1 MIPEAQTLQ
10 IVKEHFPE
18 IPFEQS
24 KNSTGSIR
32 HIADHL
38 MTLLGNQDYTSVQKL
53 LHLVNDLHGHACAVI
68 RNGFE
73 NILYYQLGTW
83 MASRRER
90 KELQRLLP
98 AGVEQIIARQF
109 ISSSI

>member
-18 IPFEQS
+18 IPFEQNKS
-24 KNSTGSIR
+24 SSGSIR

-38 MTLLGNQDYTSVQKL
+38 MTLLGREDYNGVQKL

-73 NILYYQLGTW
+73 NIVYYQLGNW
-83 MASRRER
+83 MAARRER

-98 AGVEQIIARQF
+98 AGMEQMIARQF